1 MSNLR
6 ELDDG
11 TIQKQCK
18 VCREWKRIPEGYVLA
33 VSCADGFSH
42 LCRSCD
48 TARKQEYLASRPLEK
63 KKEQSDRNA
72 KWNYRN
78 GKSNEHLW

>member
-18 VCREWKRIPEGYVLA
+18 VCREWKRIPDGYPL
-33 VSCADGFSH
+33 SLTCADGFSL
-42 LCRSCD
+42 LCRPCD
-48 TARKQEYLASRPLEK
+48 NARNREYLAARPLEK
-63 KKEQSDRNA
+63 KKQQSARQA
-72 KWNYRN
+72 QWNYRH
-78 GKSNEHLW
+78 GKSYEHLW